1 MDAKL
6 CSVSSIP
13 CICDTNTSVNCDP
26 STTHPSQADIL
37 DSSRESDAA
46 SGSPIQECATASSD
60 AQCAESSE
68 DLVRSILEDI
78 INASTNSSRV
88 RRKERSKK
96 EEDELDKTSG
106 SLENKSSNTPSL
118 VKQVK

>member
-1 MDAKL
+1 LDAKL

-13 CICDTNTSVNCDP
+13 CICDTNTSVNCDS
-26 STTHPSQADIL
+26 STTHPSQADL

-46 SGSPIQECATASSD
+46 SGSPIQECARASSD
-60 AQCAESSE
+60 AKCAESSE

-78 INASTNSSRV
+78 INASTNSNRG